1 MPYSSAKTPSS
12 ASQWE
17 DLSLERSPD
26 EAQSDKIKSH
36 LTLALLSLEALAEVG
51 AEAMLAA
58 AAELDL
64 DSVVA
69 EKIELWRRRESHQK
83 TLDVEQARAM
93 VLIICHL
100 AHQHQELIRLSVSLL
115 EETVEQNQPPHQVA
129 RLGNYLDAFSRL
141 YQERLAGD
149 SKGDPP
155 DPPYSPEQRNG
166 LAFKLLIDLV
176 FYSST
181 NSHLR
186 LWRTLFES

>member
-26 EAQSDKIKSH
+26 EAQWDKIKSH

-69 EKIELWRRRESHQK
+69 EKIELWRRGESQQK
-83 TLDVEQARAM
+83 TLDVEQARAI

-115 EETVEQNQPPHQVA
+115 EETVEQNQPPH
-129 RLGNYLDAFSRL
+129 
-141 YQERLAGD
+141 
-149 SKGDPP
+149 
-155 DPPYSPEQRNG
+155 PYSPEQRNG